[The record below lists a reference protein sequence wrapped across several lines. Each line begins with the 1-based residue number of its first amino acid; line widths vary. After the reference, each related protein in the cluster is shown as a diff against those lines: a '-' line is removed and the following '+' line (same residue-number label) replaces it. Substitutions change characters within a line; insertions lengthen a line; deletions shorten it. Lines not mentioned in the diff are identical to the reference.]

1 MPLTNLRSTIGVP
14 PNRARCLYSEE
25 HPSSQGYQFVRK
37 TELLIAR
44 ERDRSLGTGRWDML
58 AEDRI

>member
-1 MPLTNLRSTIGVP
+1 MDKLVHEIS
-14 PNRARCLYSEE
+14 
-25 HPSSQGYQFVRK
+25 
-37 TELLIAR
+37 ELLIAR